1 VGDFGVYIICITISA
16 KETNMSVITVRLDE
30 QMVER
35 LNRLAKKN
43 RRTKSSYIK
52 EMLELYLE
60 DFEDGYTAL
69 ERLNQRNARYL
80 NSEEVEA
87 ELGL

>member
-1 VGDFGVYIICITISA
+1 
-16 KETNMSVITVRLDE
+16 MSVITVRLDE
-30 QMVER
+30 QMAER

-69 ERLNQRNARYL
+69 ERLNQKNARYL
-80 NSEEVEA
+80 SSEEVEA